1 MKISTNVVF
10 RKDKLNKQNSAPVH
24 VRFTLARKTRYVS
37 TGVTLNMNDWDFENN
52 EVKRSIEDAKQ
63 LQFQIDSKL
72 NEYEK
77 KIKRLEV
84 LEMEISFETLLDA
97 NSRKAPNQ
105 TVAEYFSKLIDGF
118 RKSGKLSTA
127 SKYSFCLS
135 SLNKFRP
142 TSVTFD
148 KIDKAF
154 LSEFEQFLRDSG
166 LSGNT
171 IATKFTNL
179 KSAYNRALEDRIFV
193 PKDNPFAKYKVGKLW
208 TKTRKRAIT
217 KEDILKLKNLELP
230 KDSHFGYK
238 ELSRDIFLFSYYTAG
253 INFKD
258 IATLRHS
265 DIVNGRVCYSRHKTQ
280 KLISCPLLP
289 DAQRI
294 IEKHSSPFYDD
305 NDYIFPIL
313 DRQVHITEQQIFN
326 RVHKVLVRVNSNLK
340 EMSKQLGLKFPLT
353 TYVARHTY
361 ATVLKRSGVNIAI
374 ISESLGHS
382 DLATTQIYLDSFENS
397 QIDEAMKNLL

>member
-1 MKISTNVVF
+1 MNIRIVQKKDVVYKNGCSPLF
-10 RKDKLNKQNSAPVH
+10 L
-24 VRFTLARKTRYVS
+24 RFTSERKSKFISLGVS
-37 TGVTLNMNDWDFENN
+37 VLPEHWYNEQQRITDDYPDSNVLNASITTKLEEYRKRIRKLEALEIEVT
-52 EVKRSIEDAKQ
+52 
-63 LQFQIDSKL
+63 
-72 NEYEK
+72 
-77 KIKRLEV
+77 
-84 LEMEISFETLLDA
+84 FETLLDT
-97 NSRKAPNQ
+97 NSRKIPNQ
-105 TVAEYFSKLIDGF
+105 TVAEYFGKLIVDF

-127 SKYSFCLS
+127 SKYAFCLS

-142 TSVTFD
+142 TSITFD
-148 KIDKAF
+148 KMDKVF
-154 LSEFEQFLRDSG
+154 LSEFEQHLRDRG

-179 KSAYNRALEDRIFV
+179 KSAYNKALEDGVFV
-193 PKDNPFAKYKVGKLW
+193 PRDNPFAKYKVGKLW
-208 TKTRKRAIT
+208 TKTRKRAVT
-217 KEDILKLKNLELP
+217 KEDIVRLKNLELP

-294 IEKHSSPFYDD
+294 IERHCSPFWDD

-326 RVHKVLVRVNSNLK
+326 RVHKVLVRVNANLK
-340 EMSKQLGLKFPLT
+340 EMSKELGLHFPLT